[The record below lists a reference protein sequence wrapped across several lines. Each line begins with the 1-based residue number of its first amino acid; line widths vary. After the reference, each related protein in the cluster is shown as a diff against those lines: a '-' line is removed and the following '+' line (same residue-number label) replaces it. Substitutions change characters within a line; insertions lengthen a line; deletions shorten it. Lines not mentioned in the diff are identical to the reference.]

1 MPLLSLQLYSLLHY
15 ALTKDWCQNSSV
27 QSFRTICSRTWERI
41 SCWKTCNWQVS
52 NQHIVSVYFLTWD
65 RYVKKCTK
73 TANNRVTSVEP
84 LSNRVEVTL
93 KMSTAP
99 NIPKSEII
107 DLSKFHVGDVVS
119 GRIKRV
125 ESFGLFIAIDN
136 TNMVFLQPLIF
147 LPLLSLQLYSLLQCS
162 QYGYQKFLIYGIT
175 QPR

>member
-1 MPLLSLQLYSLLHY
+1 M
-15 ALTKDWCQNSSV
+15 
-27 QSFRTICSRTWERI
+27 
-41 SCWKTCNWQVS
+41 
-52 NQHIVSVYFLTWD
+52 
-65 RYVKKCTK
+65 KKCTK

-136 TNMVFLQPLIF
+136 TNMVFLQPWQPF
-147 LPLLSLQLYSLLQCS
+147 LVRICNKKY
-162 QYGYQKFLIYGIT
+162 YDKEIKK
-175 QPR
+175 